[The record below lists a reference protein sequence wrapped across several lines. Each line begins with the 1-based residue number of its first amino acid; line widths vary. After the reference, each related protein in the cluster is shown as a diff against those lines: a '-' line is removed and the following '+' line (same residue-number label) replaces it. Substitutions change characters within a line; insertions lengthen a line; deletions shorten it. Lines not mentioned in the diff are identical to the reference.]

1 VCDWCQDWQHRI
13 GDRVWTRK
21 VAQEYGR
28 LLRERHPVQHLVR
41 AVEDSAD
48 RLDSQGRLQV
58 SPIQDVARSQQQQNM
73 ELSIQNLEEQI
84 SRLHQRLHTVPVSRA
99 ERRWFDQRTMDL
111 RHAITSLESRLDE
124 SRGISSTTAE
134 GEEGLEADQL
144 VAQRLEQHL
153 IEQYLDEQQRVDYD
167 QVKESDLTFQS
178 SEL

>member
-1 VCDWCQDWQHRI
+1 MVSLLRQLVPPLTDLEFSSVRDSFQYLYRHPCDGPCLSDHQRTLLNRNVRYGLSGSTNRQLQQQQQKLRTNIARQQESGVCDWCQDWQHRI

-58 SPIQDVARSQQQQNM
+58 SPIQDVTRSQQQQNM

-84 SRLHQRLHTVPVSRA
+84 SSLHQRLHTLPFS
-99 ERRWFDQRTMDL
+99 
-111 RHAITSLESRLDE
+111 
-124 SRGISSTTAE
+124 
-134 GEEGLEADQL
+134 
-144 VAQRLEQHL
+144 
-153 IEQYLDEQQRVDYD
+153 
-167 QVKESDLTFQS
+167 
-178 SEL
+178 